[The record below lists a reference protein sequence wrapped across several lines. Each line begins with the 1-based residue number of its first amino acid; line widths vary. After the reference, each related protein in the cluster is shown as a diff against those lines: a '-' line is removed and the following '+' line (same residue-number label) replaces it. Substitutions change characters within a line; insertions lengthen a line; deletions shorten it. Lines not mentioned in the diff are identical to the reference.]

1 MEISSS
7 RASLAFLA
15 AVMASLASPA
25 VAQVVGADAAACSD
39 PGAAAVRVH
48 ITGFKTGDGSVRV
61 QAYGAN
67 PAEFLATGKWV
78 RRVEVQLQGRRSLDV
93 CLRLPRFGEY
103 ALAVRHDANANGKS
117 DWNDGGGF
125 SRNPRLSLFHL
136 KPAYADVV
144 VTVSRDMPTI
154 PVVMNYRQGF
164 SIQPMPDAAGR

>member
-1 MEISSS
+1 MRR
-7 RASLAFLA
+7 RAA
-15 AVMASLASPA
+15 
-25 VAQVVGADAAACSD
+25 
-39 PGAAAVRVH
+39 
-48 ITGFKTGDGSVRV
+48 T

>member
-1 MEISSS
+1 
-7 RASLAFLA
+7 
-15 AVMASLASPA
+15 MASLASPA

-48 ITGFKTGDGSVRV
+48 ITGFKTSDGSVRV